1 MFKTPILFLIF
12 NRPDLTKQVFDKIRE
27 IKPLQLFIAADGPRT
42 DRPGDQEL
50 CRKTREIIG
59 LIDWKCDVKTLF
71 RDENL
76 GCGLAV
82 SESITWFFEYVE
94 DGIILEDDCLP
105 SISFFTYCSVLLDRY
120 RFNDKIMHIGGD
132 NFQLGRMV
140 QKGGYYYSSLTHVW
154 GWATWKR
161 AWNKYDYRMKD
172 YTDLG
177 MSSNLNKIFRNRGVS
192 NYWLDI
198 FNNTRNGY
206 INTWDY
212 QWQFTLWHYGGVSI
226 VPKNNLISNIGFTAD
241 ATHTTE
247 VSSRISNMKRYEL
260 FDLSDPIN
268 KNVDI
273 GADIKVLKYVY
284 GVQTKEYYNLF
295 RVAARYLRLNRLSYL
310 LKKYL

>member
-198 FNNTRNGY
+198 LNNTRNGY

-226 VPKNNLISNIGFTAD
+226 VPKNNLVSNIGFSAD

-247 VSSRISNMKRYEL
+247 VSSRISNMKRHEL

-268 KNVDI
+268 KNVNI

-284 GVQTKEYYNLF
+284 GVQTKEYYNLC
-295 RVAARYLRLNRLSYL
+295 RVVARYLRLKQFLFY
-310 LKKYL
+310 

>member
-1 MFKTPILFLIF
+1 MFNTPVLFLLF
-12 NRPDLTKQVFDKIRE
+12 NRPDTTKQVFEVIRKV
-27 IKPLQLFIAADGPRT
+27 KPAKLFIAADGPRKE
-42 DRPGDQEL
+42 RVGEAEL
-50 CRKTREIIG
+50 CRQTREFV
-59 LIDWKCDVKTLF
+59 LNYIDWDCQVNTLF

-76 GCGLAV
+76 GCGRAV
-82 SESITWFFEYVE
+82 SEAISWFFEYVE

-105 SISFFTYCSVLLDRY
+105 SNSFFTYCSVLLDRY

-132 NFQLGRMV
+132 NFQLEQMV

-161 AWNKYDYRMKD
+161 AWNKYDYRMND
-172 YTDLG
+172 YSYAG
-177 MSSNLNKIFRNRGVS
+177 MSSILGKMFRNRGVS

-198 FNNTRNGY
+198 LNNTKNGY

-226 VPKNNLISNIGFTAD
+226 VPKNNLVSNIGFTAD

-247 VSSRISNMKRYEL
+247 VSSRISNMKRHEL

-268 KNVDI
+268 KNVNI
-273 GADIKVLKYVY
+273 GADIKVLKCVY
-284 GVQTKEYYNLF
+284 GVQTKKYYNLC
-295 RVAARYLRLNRLSYL
+295 RVVARYLRLKYL
-310 LKKYL
+310 LFY